1 MQFFRVLMFI
11 FISNTVIYSQEMF
24 FKIEEKTSPDTTFMG
39 GSNFSFFARESLSEI
54 LIYASGM
61 YGNPVLSKNIS
72 LEYNPILKM
81 EAYSKFISI
90 EYMMFKGVVQELLN
104 RYNLILT
111 SSNSDIISSIYI
123 RAVDQSMPSPM
134 ESSGMS
140 LNKQNGFDI
149 TNTEMASLCWWFA
162 LKGIIVKIEEKE
174 LLMRKATFKI
184 PACIVENAAGKEKE
198 IQALLEAN
206 GIHCEIVKEPALM
219 IVPKE

>member
-90 EYMMFKGVVQELLN
+90 EYMMFEGVVQELIN
-104 RYNLILT
+104 RYDLILT
-111 SSNSDIISSIYI
+111 HSDSDIISSIYI
-123 RAVDQSMPSPM
+123 RTVDQPMPSPM

-140 LNKQNGFDI
+140 LNEHNGLDI

-184 PACIVENAAGKEKE
+184 PADLVEDAAGKEE
-198 IQALLEAN
+198 QIQALLEAN